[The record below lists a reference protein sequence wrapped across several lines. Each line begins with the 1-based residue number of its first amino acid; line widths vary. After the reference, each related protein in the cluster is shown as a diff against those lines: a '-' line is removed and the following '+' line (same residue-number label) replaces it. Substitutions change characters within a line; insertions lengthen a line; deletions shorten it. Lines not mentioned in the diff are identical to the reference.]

1 MDETTKKNA
10 IVRAMTEI
18 ECYPVIQ
25 EEIAIQEYT
34 KVPFGQLSAMGAT
47 FASVAPALKNI
58 INNAEVSGTGEKL

>member
-34 KVPFGQLSAMGAT
+34 KVPLG
-47 FASVAPALKNI
+47 
-58 INNAEVSGTGEKL
+58 